1 MKISKE
7 RLSTVAMQ
15 TGFRPEILEKVIR
28 LMDLLNAIFSNDYLA
43 SRLALKGGTALN
55 LFYFDL
61 PRLSVDI
68 DLNYI
73 GGLDRETMLAE
84 KPVVLSTIEKL
95 IAEKDY
101 QIMRKSEEHA
111 GGKWSL
117 RYQSDLIRQGQIEV
131 DLNFISR
138 ANLWPIVKLDST
150 KLGNYQATSI
160 PTLEYHDLIGGK
172 LNALF
177 SRHSSRDLFDMYQV
191 FRQFERLD
199 FERLRIAF
207 VVYGATSRKDW
218 RTISMDQINF
228 EPAELKNM
236 LLPMLRHAELEERKG
251 IRVWANELM
260 DLCRVNL
267 TKLFPFNPSEVAF
280 LDGIHERGI
289 IQAELLTQDL
299 SLINLIRLNPI
310 LLWKCQN
317 VIAFRTKKRG
327 V

>member
-7 RLSTVAMQ
+7 RLSAVAMQ

-28 LMDLLNAIFSNDYLA
+28 LMDLLNAIFTDDYLA

-73 GGLDRETMLAE
+73 GAIDRDTMLAE
-84 KPVVLSTIEKL
+84 KPLVLSRIEKL
-95 IAEKDY
+95 IAENDY
-101 QIMRKSEEHA
+101 QVIRRSEEHA

-138 ANLWPIVKLDST
+138 VNLWPIIKIDSGE
-150 KLGNYQATSI
+150 LGNYQAKEI

-177 SRHSSRDLFDMYQV
+177 SRHSSRDLFDMYQI
-191 FRQFERLD
+191 FMQSDRLD

-228 EPAELKNM
+228 KPLELKNM
-236 LLPMLRHAELEERKG
+236 LLPMLRHAEFDGRKE
-251 IRVWANELM
+251 IREWANELM
-260 DLCRVNL
+260 DVCRANL
-267 TKLFPFNPSEVAF
+267 TKLFPFNQGEIAF
-280 LDGIHERGI
+280 LDGIHERGV

-299 SLINLIRLNPI
+299 SLIHLIRLNPV

-317 VIAFRTKKRG
+317 VIAFRTI
-327 V
+327 